1 MECNA
6 HLFCCEVSPTEGP
19 YDHCQSDD
27 LGLYS
32 RSQVR
37 LKTTVLFNLQYI
49 EQYLSYYIQTLYDGR
64 LMDAL
69 HAHTR
74 FDDLDLGAR

>member
-1 MECNA
+1 MTIASPIALAFNPGHKC
-6 HLFCCEVSPTEGP
+6 VS
-19 YDHCQSDD
+19 
-27 LGLYS
+27 
-32 RSQVR
+32 R
-37 LKTTVLFNLQYI
+37 LLFNLQYI
-49 EQYLSYYIQTLYDGR
+49 EQYLSYYIHTLYDGR